1 MEKLPSFADFQRT
14 QTELELK
21 SITEQKLS
29 NQVEEI
35 RHELEM
41 KCTELS
47 NSQRDILKLK
57 MQVCIKMMYHFLR
70 ISETQFCILKF
81 FKSYIKMEVL
91 NGSFTIYVVYRRE
104 KGPMSDVS
112 DAYSTIKVN
121 CLQGV
126 RF

>member
-57 MQVCIKMMYHFLR
+57 MQVCIKMMWQKLSLPKNFNFFSQLLNYCQQKVTIFGKERRFLPG
-70 ISETQFCILKF
+70 F
-81 FKSYIKMEVL
+81 
-91 NGSFTIYVVYRRE
+91 
-104 KGPMSDVS
+104 
-112 DAYSTIKVN
+112 A
-121 CLQGV
+121 
-126 RF
+126 

>member
-81 FKSYIKMEVL
+81 SKSYIKMEVL
-91 NGSFTIYVVYRRE
+91 NGSFTIYVVYRWE

-112 DAYSTIKVN
+112 DVYSTIIS
-121 CLQGV
+121 LY
-126 RF
+126 RI